1 MSSSSCQTSFITI
14 QLNACA
20 QLLTTSPAGG
30 RPSLAKVLQ
39 AGSHKLAGKP
49 LQPVLQPSSGLG
61 LTGLHVPGPAT
72 AELVQRELVRDLLDG
87 STAGDVLLV
96 GQDEQASILQLLLAH
111 QLHQLAVR
119 LRQPFPV

>member
-1 MSSSSCQTSFITI
+1 MSSSSFQTSFIII

-20 QLLTTSPAGG
+20 HILTTSPAEG

-39 AGSHKLAGKP
+39 AGSHKLTGKP
-49 LQPVLQPSSGLG
+49 LQPVLQPSSGFG

-87 STAGDVLLV
+87 STVGDILLI
-96 GQDEQASILQLLLAH
+96 GQDEKARILQLLLAH
-111 QLHQLAVR
+111 QLHQLAML